1 MAPLQVAG
9 TPKPLEPS
17 LCPPCTG
24 VLRFSLKAD
33 QVDTHDP
40 MVGIHG
46 WGLLAGVMSLCIES
60 TVGRLRPR

>member
-40 MVGIHG
+40 MVGT
-46 WGLLAGVMSLCIES
+46 WMGLLAGVMGLCIES
-60 TVGRLRPR
+60 TVGTVD